1 MEKKQKEQQEPKKS
15 GTDQVTDTQD
25 MISLINSK
33 LKKSNVA
40 RECKID
46 VIKHIPTGIYK
57 IDGMIGGGIPVGNAS
72 LFWGNP
78 GSAKTTSC
86 MRVIGEANKRCALC
100 LDLLEEC
107 KCKKT
112 KEFVTAYFAAE
123 DITFTNWSKNL
134 GISEDRLVPVYPNTA
149 EECCDVYLDIVRS
162 GKVDLVILDSIAALI
177 PEAEAAGTMSD
188 MQQGAQA
195 RVLGKFHR
203 KLYSAI
209 VDNKRQF
216 GRTATMLFVNQTRQK
231 IGVMFGSNEIKPGG
245 MAIGF
250 ATALEIKFYAK
261 EKPESIK
268 DELFESKPIIIDISF
283 LINKRRYGAS
293 KAEGA
298 YKLCLRENA
307 GKMPGEIADE
317 KALITD
323 AFYMGLL
330 KKDGKM
336 QKFGEYD
343 LGTKG
348 EDAVDFLIK
357 NKDVAKALRRAVVE
371 VMINL

>member
-1 MEKKQKEQQEPKKS
+1 MEKKKQKEQPEESRKS
-15 GTDQVTDTQD
+15 GTDAQEV
-25 MISLINSK
+25 ISLINSK
-33 LKKSNVA
+33 LKKKDVA

-57 IDGMIGGGIPVGNAS
+57 IDGVIGGGIPVGNAS

-123 DITFTNWSKNL
+123 DITFTGWAKSL
-134 GISEDRLVPVYPNTA
+134 GVSEDRLVPVYPLSA
-149 EECCDVYLDIVRS
+149 EECCDVYLDVVRS

-177 PEAEAAGTMSD
+177 PEAEAGGSMAD
-188 MQQGAQA
+188 QQQGAQA

-209 VDNKRQF
+209 VENKREY

-231 IGVMFGSNEIKPGG
+231 IGIMFGDPTVKPGG

-250 ATALEIKFYAK
+250 ATSLEIKFYAK
-261 EKPESIK
+261 EKADTIK
-268 DELFESKPIIIDISF
+268 DELFGDKPITQDISF
-283 LINKRRYGAS
+283 LINKRRYGSS
-293 KAEGA
+293 KAEGS
-298 YKLCLRENA
+298 YKLVIRENA

-317 KALITD
+317 KALVAD

-330 KKDGKM
+330 KTEGKM
-336 QKFGEYD
+336 HKFGEYE

-348 EDAVDFLIK
+348 EDAVAFLVK
-357 NKDVAKALRRAVVE
+357 NKDVANILRRSVVE